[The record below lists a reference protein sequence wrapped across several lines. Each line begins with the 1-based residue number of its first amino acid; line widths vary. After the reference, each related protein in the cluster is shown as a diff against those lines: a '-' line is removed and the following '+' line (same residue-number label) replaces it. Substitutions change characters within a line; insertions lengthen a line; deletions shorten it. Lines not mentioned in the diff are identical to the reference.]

1 MNCMLSLLKRKQ
13 ELKDILVKESKVGN
27 NLYDQLKKDLDE
39 IMLLDRTK
47 MLGKEYTL
55 GKNSNPLLEQN
66 QLSGIG
72 NSLGFSTVQTQ
83 TILEKYK
90 LMM

>member
-1 MNCMLSLLKRKQ
+1 VKGKNNPAVNWLNDTALEHFFTGYHLMNCMLSLLKRKQ

-66 QLSGIG
+66 
-72 NSLGFSTVQTQ
+72 
-83 TILEKYK
+83 
-90 LMM
+90 

>member
-66 QLSGIG
+66 
-72 NSLGFSTVQTQ
+72 
-83 TILEKYK
+83 
-90 LMM
+90 